1 MTGTVWQSTDLLAL
15 RGENEFEPC
24 HQNKILVISNNQ
36 PHDHHSFMGVTIKV
50 LCQ

>member
-1 MTGTVWQSTDLLAL
+1 MTGTVWQSTDLLPL